1 MKYVIVI
8 GSKSISVTP
17 AACMKLRF
25 TYIFMKLTCIVEK
38 LATLEVQ
45 AYVR

>member
-1 MKYVIVI
+1 MNMYEVCHCDWL
-8 GSKSISVTP
+8 SVTP

-38 LATLEVQ
+38 LETLEVQ